1 MIHPKP
7 AEDTYM
13 FDLKNY
19 LRIQRDCL
27 NGALSDYISRMC
39 VSERMRQPVQY
50 SLMAG
55 GKRVRPILCM
65 AACEAVNGNPG
76 TALPAACA
84 LEMVHTYSLIH
95 DDLPALDNDTLRRGQ
110 ATCHVKFDEALAIL
124 TGDALLTMAFEV
136 LAEAGLKGNTNQAHN
151 WVQVIATISTAA
163 GCRGMVEGQARD
175 LAFEGKKLSAEQ
187 LHDLHALKTGALF
200 RASVVS
206 GGQIGGGTEEQVDHL
221 SLYADRIGLAFQ
233 VVDDILNVT
242 GDPKLLGKA
251 VGTDQAR
258 MKNTYPALMGLEESK
273 KYAHSLIDDALKALI
288 IFDNKAEPL
297 RAIARYIVERQ
308 R

>member
-1 MIHPKP
+1 
-7 AEDTYM
+7 M

-19 LRIQRDCL
+19 LIIQRDRL
-27 NGALSDYISRMC
+27 NRDLSDYVSRLC
-39 VSERMRQPVQY
+39 VSERMREPVRY
-50 SLMAG
+50 TLMAG

-65 AACEAVNGNPG
+65 AACEAVDGDPEM
-76 TALPAACA
+76 AIPCACA

-95 DDLPALDNDTLRRGQ
+95 DDLPALDNDDLRRGQ
-110 ATCHVKFDEALAIL
+110 STCHVKFDEATAIL

-136 LAEAGLKGNTNQAHN
+136 LAEAGLNGDTNQVHK
-151 WVQVIATISTAA
+151 WIHVIATISTAA
-163 GCRGMVEGQARD
+163 GCRGMVEGQSRD
-175 LAFEGKKLSAEQ
+175 LAFEGQKLNGEQ
-187 LHDLHALKTGALF
+187 LHDLHALKTGALI

-206 GGQIGGGTEEQVDHL
+206 GGQIGGASPGQIDHFR
-221 SLYADRIGLAFQ
+221 LYADRIGLAFQ

-242 GDPKLLGKA
+242 GDPELLGKA

-273 KYAHSLIDDALKALI
+273 RYADTLIDDALQALI

>member
-1 MIHPKP
+1 
-7 AEDTYM
+7 M

-19 LRIQRDCL
+19 LRIKRDCL

-39 VSERMRQPVQY
+39 VSERMRQPVHY
-50 SLMAG
+50 TLMAG

-65 AACEAVNGNPG
+65 AACEAVNGNSEA
-76 TALPAACA
+76 ALPAACA
-84 LEMVHTYSLIH
+84 LEMIHTYSLIH
-95 DDLPALDNDTLRRGQ
+95 DDLPALDNDALRRGQ
-110 ATCHVKFDEALAIL
+110 PTCHVKFDEATAIL

-136 LAEAGLKGNTNQAHN
+136 LAEAGLEGNSSHAFI
-151 WVQVIATISTAA
+151 WVHVISTISTAA

-175 LAFEGKKLSAEQ
+175 LAFEGKKLNGHE
-187 LHDLHALKTGALF
+187 LHDLHALKTGALI

-206 GGQIGGGTEEQVDHL
+206 GSQIGGATSEQIDHL
-221 SLYADRIGLAFQ
+221 SLYADRVGLAFQ

-242 GDPKLLGKA
+242 GDPELLGKA

-258 MKNTYPALMGLEESK
+258 MKNTYPALMGLEQSK
-273 KYAHSLIDDALKALI
+273 KYADSLIDDALQALI

-297 RAIARYIVERQ
+297 RAIARYIVERH